1 MARRR
6 SAEETRRA
14 EIAEA
19 ALRLIL
25 KFGFHSTTLDQVA
38 AEAGVSKGLVS
49 YYFSKKEELFLA
61 VLERMVDRLSQDLER
76 CYRTD
81 VSARERL
88 RLNFM
93 NLFGNE
99 QRTRQYYTVVID
111 FLGEALREKTVRAY
125 THTIYDTVLTYIEW
139 TVTDGIR
146 AGEFAEVDAKET
158 ASLVVACMEGL
169 ILQWLFSDD
178 EMDLDGAYRIC
189 ESLADRL
196 LEDSRSGR
204 GDATRVV
211 EIK

>member
-76 CYRTD
+76 CY
-81 VSARERL
+81 
-88 RLNFM
+88 
-93 NLFGNE
+93 
-99 QRTRQYYTVVID
+99 
-111 FLGEALREKTVRAY
+111 
-125 THTIYDTVLTYIEW
+125 
-139 TVTDGIR
+139 VTDGIR